1 MFLRLLNKFRKSP
14 IQDTS
19 HSIPDGQRVY
29 CIGDIHGRADLLTHL
44 HELILKDARRYQ
56 GDKTIVY
63 LGDCIDRGEQSRQ
76 VIEMLLSQP
85 LPGFKAIYLKGN
97 HEQAMLDFMEYPEA
111 AAAWLTFGGRE
122 TLNSYGIPVPYIP
135 TLKEIPSL
143 AEKLRQEWHCVIDE
157 IHTKL

>member
-1 MFLRLLNKFRKSP
+1 MAK
-14 IQDTS
+14 
-19 HSIPDGQRVY
+19 RVY

-85 LPGFKAIYLKGN
+85 LPGFEAIYLKGN

-157 IHTKL
+157 IHKKL